1 MNKFSEAD
9 RIEQFEKLMNPLC
22 FKRIQELAD
31 CQWIFHSPGFYSS
44 PRGIYR
50 GVVRS

>member
-9 RIEQFEKLMNPLC
+9 RIEQFEKLMN
-22 FKRIQELAD
+22 R
-31 CQWIFHSPGFYSS
+31 S
-44 PRGIYR
+44 RGIYR